1 MTSGRA
7 PVAIA
12 LLALLAACVAA
23 YVVGTPAPSLRGAPA
38 ARVLLD
44 TWRESRNATF
54 VVDSDFTR
62 TLTDGQQLKDRTR
75 IVQRPPGDRLTFG
88 FGSASGRL
96 NGHIYRCASTSDSTS
111 TCLQSTLAPDYGSE
125 VDSEVST
132 LAGYVE
138 GDRPLYRVTAFSD
151 TPGPCFRLDLAVDIP
166 APPYGRQALFCFDED
181 TRAPSL
187 TVIER
192 DEGTDRTQAT
202 SIRGTVTAADLQVPH

>member
-1 MTSGRA
+1 VTSGRA

-12 LLALLAACVAA
+12 LLALLGVCVAA
-23 YVVGTPAPSLRGAPA
+23 YVIGTPSPSLRGERA

-44 TWRESRNATF
+44 TWRASRSSTF
-54 VVDSDFTR
+54 VVESDFTR
-62 TLTDGQQLKDRTR
+62 TLTDGQQLKDQTRT
-75 IVQRPPGDRLTFG
+75 VQRPPGDRLSFG

-96 NGHIYRCASTSDSTS
+96 GGHLYRCAATSDATS

-125 VDSEVST
+125 VDSEIAT
-132 LAGYVE
+132 LASYVE

-151 TPGPCFRLDLAVDIP
+151 VPGPCFRLDLAIDVP
-166 APPYGRQALFCFDED
+166 SPPYGRHALFCFDRD
-181 TRAPSL
+181 TLAPNL

-202 SIRGTVTAADLQVPH
+202 SIRGTVTDADLQVAR

>member
-1 MTSGRA
+1 VTSGRA

-12 LLALLAACVAA
+12 LLGLLAAGVAA
-23 YVVGTPAPSLRGAPA
+23 FVIGTPASSLRGEPA
-38 ARVLLD
+38 ARALLD
-44 TWRESRNATF
+44 TWRESRNAIF

-62 TLTDGQQLKDRTR
+62 TVADGQQLKDHTRT
-75 IVQRPPGDRLTFG
+75 VQRPPGDRLTFG

-96 NGHIYRCASTSDSTS
+96 NGHIYRCASTSDATS
-111 TCLQSTLAPDYGSE
+111 TCLQSTLAPDYASE
-125 VDSEVST
+125 VDGEIST

-138 GDRPLYRVTAFSD
+138 GDRPLYSVTAFSD
-151 TPGPCFRLDLAVDIP
+151 GPGPCFRLDLAIDIP
-166 APPYGRQALFCFDED
+166 SPPYGRHALFCFDRD

-202 SIRGTVTAADLQVPH
+202 SIRGTVTDADLAVPH